1 VNALDYYQLVA
12 TVSLGVQIVVL
23 VLLFVSIWLKEKKRY
38 RQHGIMMFAAV
49 VLHTIVILTWM
60 IPSFSSLFSSLIEIN
75 LADMMTLTIMI
86 HAFMGIA
93 AVILGFWLVASWR
106 LQVDVKT
113 CFAKKNAMRVTLTLW
128 LITLVLGI
136 ILYLKIIQL
145 F

>member
-1 VNALDYYQLVA
+1 MRMDYHQLVA
-12 TVSLGVQIVVL
+12 TVSLVVQIVVL

-38 RQHGIMMFAAV
+38 RQHGIMMFTAV
-49 VLHTIVILTWM
+49 VLHTIVILVWM
-60 IPSFSSLFSSLIEIN
+60 IPSFSSLFSSPIAIN
-75 LADMMTLTIMI
+75 LADMITLTIMV

-93 AVILGFWLVASWR
+93 TVILGFWLVASWR
-106 LQVDVKT
+106 LQVDVKA
-113 CFAKKNAMRVTLTLW
+113 CFAKKNAMRATLTLW